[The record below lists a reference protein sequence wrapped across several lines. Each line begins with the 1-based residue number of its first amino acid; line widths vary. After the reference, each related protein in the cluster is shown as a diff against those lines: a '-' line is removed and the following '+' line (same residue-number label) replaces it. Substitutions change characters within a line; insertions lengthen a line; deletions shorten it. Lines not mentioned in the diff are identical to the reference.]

1 MWLNFRHLRKVELS
15 QKVNCSYLNTC
26 IFNHLFQLELG
37 TGDSTVNVLHLSPC
51 VSTFF
56 AAGPL
61 HRVFVL
67 SSRHADSENGTPTIL
82 SGSNPGFTAPQLA
95 KRWYSAE
102 DIITNFSLVRLA
114 LSCIGIGLLRI
125 TLAISMKLFCEEA
138 EVIMVASK
146 LHLARPQRS
155 VCQAPIFQHPWSFCA
170 GCQAVS
176 VTIWIHTTIAMN
188 LCW

>member
-67 SSRHADSENGTPTIL
+67 SSRHADSDKWNSDHSIRIE
-82 SGSNPGFTAPQLA
+82 SRFHGSAACKTVIFCRRYYN
-95 KRWYSAE
+95 
-102 DIITNFSLVRLA
+102 
-114 LSCIGIGLLRI
+114 
-125 TLAISMKLFCEEA
+125 KLFIGRTSIILHWNRPIENHFSHKHEA
-138 EVIMVASK
+138 I
-146 LHLARPQRS
+146 LRR
-155 VCQAPIFQHPWSFCA
+155 
-170 GCQAVS
+170 G
-176 VTIWIHTTIAMN
+176 
-188 LCW
+188 